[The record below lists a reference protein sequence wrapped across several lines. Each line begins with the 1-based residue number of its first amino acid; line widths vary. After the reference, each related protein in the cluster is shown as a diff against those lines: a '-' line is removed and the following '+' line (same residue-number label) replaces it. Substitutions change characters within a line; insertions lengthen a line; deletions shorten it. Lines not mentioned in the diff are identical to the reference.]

1 MRLNRF
7 LCASVTGLVVLL
19 RLNPSFPVAPVVLA
33 SCSVLVVAA
42 PLGAATVEA
51 KRSFDLPRGDAATT
65 LRQFAATAGRSLV
78 FVTDKVRGETT
89 NAVRGDFTPREALE
103 RMLAGSALEAAQ
115 DAATGALVVSRKR
128 VAEAT
133 PRTGAVGP
141 VSEPQPKPTPKT
153 HPMKSPR
160 TLFAAVAGWL
170 AASTAVDAQT
180 PAPAGEVVKLS
191 AFEVSSSAP
200 NRYQASEATSGG
212 RLRTAIFD
220 SPQAI
225 SVVPEALM
233 KDVGAVRTIDALK
246 YISGVTE
253 STLPNGL
260 DRVTVRGF
268 QWDGQTVDGFY
279 SNSYNNLDP
288 FLLDRIEVVKG
299 PNAIISPSGNPGGTV
314 NHVTKKPLFVSPRHS
329 VRFEYGAFDAG
340 SVEFDSTGRLGDAKS
355 KFAYRLLV
363 AYRDYDAY
371 YDKTST
377 QRHSISPSLSYQLA
391 PNTKLT
397 FQAEFLK
404 WKAGNYLGFPIDP
417 SAGSTNE
424 ARMLA
429 GVSPTTALYNDDVY
443 RTDRRTSFQALLTSE
458 LTDHLSVRVAARQVH
473 YDMRGYQL
481 NFASTN
487 GDGGARNPNTGLYVP
502 FTVFG
507 PGPAFA
513 PSPAAAQNRT
523 FNQTGSTADIIE
535 KRQNFQN
542 DWVYERTVAGAKST
556 TSAGFAYTRR
566 LPDADASVF
575 VVGSEGVP
583 INMDRVVLGQYRS
596 TGVTLDKFD
605 ILELTRQYYLNQSVT
620 AFDGRA
626 IFSAGVSKIESRNG
640 TRQLLPGRTSS
651 TINSDATTVNYGVV
665 VKPAPN
671 VSLFYGHA
679 ENASPIAS
687 SISPPGTPAFSEG
700 IQDEFGGRVRLM
712 ENRLQWSVTYFKI
725 NQNAFSVTNP
735 GNLVSPPPNP
745 RLPNLF
751 SDRVAKGWELE
762 GTFEIQKGLTVI
774 GHYTAFTNRDP
785 FNVPFRGTAEKSA
798 AAWARY
804 EFQNTALK
812 GFSVSAGANWLDKRP
827 GDAASGV
834 TAAST
839 STRLIPNLP
848 TFYLPARTLVD
859 LSASYTRGAWSYQAN
874 IDNVFDKEYI
884 LASLSRTLV
893 VPGTGINVRA
903 SATYRF

>member
-1 MRLNRF
+1 MF
-7 LCASVTGLVVLL
+7 L
-19 RLNPSFPVAPVVLA
+19 RLLSTQVTVPVAVLCGNSA
-33 SCSVLVVAA
+33 AGATLVVAA
-42 PLGAATVEA
+42 DAGT
-51 KRSFDLPRGDAATT
+51 RTFNLPRGDAADT
-65 LRQFAATAGRSLV
+65 LKQFAAVAGTPIVYLV
-78 FVTDKVRGETT
+78 DRVRGATT
-89 NAVRGDFTPREALE
+89 NAVAGAFAPRDALD
-103 RMLAGSALEAAQ
+103 RMLAGTALSAEQ

-128 VAEAT
+128 TAGAT
-133 PRTGAVGP
+133 PKRGEAGP
-141 VSEPQPKPTPKT
+141 VSDPETKTPVI
-153 HPMKSPR
+153 PMRSPR
-160 TLFAAVAGWL
+160 TLLTALVAWL
-170 AASTAVDAQT
+170 AASPAVDAQT
-180 PAPAGEVVKLS
+180 PAAGDVVKLS
-191 AFEVSSSAP
+191 AFEVSGQAP
-200 NRYQASEATSGG
+200 NRYQAAEATSGG
-212 RLRTAIFD
+212 RLRTSIFD

-340 SVEFDSTGRLGDAKS
+340 GVELDSTGRLGDS
-355 KFAYRLLV
+355 SGKFAYRLL
-363 AYRDYDAY
+363 ATYRDYDAY
-371 YDKTST
+371 YDKTRT
-377 QRHSISPSLSYQLA
+377 RRHSISPSLSYQLA

-397 FQAEFLK
+397 VQAEFLK
-404 WKAGNYLGFPIDP
+404 WKAGTYLGFPIDP

-429 GVSPTTALYNDDVY
+429 GVSPTTAFYNDDVY
-443 RTDRRTSFQALLTSE
+443 RTDRRTSFQAFLTSE
-458 LTDHLSVRVAARQVH
+458 LTDHLSVRVAARHVN
-473 YDMRGYQL
+473 YAMRTYQL

-487 GDGGARNPNTGLYVP
+487 GDGGARDPNTGLYVP

-542 DWVYERTVAGAKST
+542 DWVYERTVAGVKST

-566 LPDADASVF
+566 QPDADASVF

-665 VKPAPN
+665 VKPVPN

-700 IQDEFGGRVRLM
+700 IQDEFGGRVRLAD
-712 ENRLQWSVTYFKI
+712 NRLQLAVTYFKI

-804 EFQNTALK
+804 EFQGSALK

-839 STRLIPNLP
+839 PTRLIPNLP

-859 LSASYTRGAWSYQAN
+859 LSASYTRGAWTYQAN
-874 IDNVFDKEYI
+874 VDNVFDKEYI
-884 LASLSRTLV
+884 LASLSRMLV
-893 VPGTGINVRA
+893 VPGSGINFRA